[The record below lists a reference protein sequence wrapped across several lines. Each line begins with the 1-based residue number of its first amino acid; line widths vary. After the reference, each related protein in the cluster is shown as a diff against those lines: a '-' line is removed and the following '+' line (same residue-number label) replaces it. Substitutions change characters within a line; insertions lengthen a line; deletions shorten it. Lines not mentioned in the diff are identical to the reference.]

1 MFLGCSVVIIN
12 AENNTMQNNFYLM
25 KPFDITVWAGIV
37 GNTDRKVLFHLGW
50 GRVSGGSM
58 SREIPDSG
66 RKNEFPKT
74 KFWILKSNIG
84 CARPVFVD
92 FE

>member
-1 MFLGCSVVIIN
+1 VVIIS
-12 AENNTMQNNFYLM
+12 AENKPAQNNFYLTE
-25 KPFDITVWAGIV
+25 PFDITVWAGIV
-37 GNTDRKVLFHLGW
+37 SNTDGKVLFHLGW
-50 GRVSGGSM
+50 WRVSGVSM
-58 SREIPDSG
+58 SRETPDSG

-92 FE
+92 FD